1 MAALAKTASHRTDEL
16 IAQAVASI
24 EAADYFSLPFPHIF
38 FRNFFPTDFYR
49 DLVRSIPTEGYDPI
63 TGAGTRMAL
72 RLYGDNVEKIDPE
85 LRTAWAAVSA
95 MLTSKEV
102 ERAIRIK
109 LNDGLEIRA
118 RGDKV
123 SSADDLKLVAKPV
136 VYRDR
141 DGYQIKPH
149 PDTRK
154 KVVSMQLYCPAD
166 TGQQALGTTLYQAS
180 LKGLMHVG
188 SYCLEP
194 VKTIPFLPNVGYAF
208 VVLKA
213 YHSLTKMSWCGGR
226 CGLFVPLQLPS
237 SPNALRIRF
246 PRRLVSDSLSGE
258 NALARG
264 RRGQPLPS
272 TQCRS
277 DSNADALPAAQRAR

>member
-1 MAALAKTASHRTDEL
+1 MAALAKTATFHLTDEL
-16 IAQAVASI
+16 VAHAVASI
-24 EAADYFSLPFPHIF
+24 EAADHFSFPFPHIF
-38 FRNFFPTDFYR
+38 FRDFFPTDFYQ
-49 DLVRSIPTEGYDPI
+49 DLVRSIPTEGYIPI
-63 TGAGTRMAL
+63 TGTGTRMAL

-85 LRTAWAAVSA
+85 LRSAWAAVSA
-95 MLTSKEV
+95 VLTSKEV

-123 SSADDLKLVAKPV
+123 PSTDDLKLVAKPV

-154 KVVSMQLYCPAD
+154 KIVSMQLYCPAD
-166 TGQQALGTTLYQAS
+166 TSLEALGTTLYRAS
-180 LKGLMHVG
+180 LKGLMHFG

-213 YHSLTKMSWCGGR
+213 YHSLTKMSWHGR
-226 CGLFVPLQLPS
+226 PTIKTDQP
-237 SPNALRIRF
+237 RISILNTF
-246 PRRLVSDSLSGE
+246 YINEHVGF
-258 NALARG
+258 
-264 RRGQPLPS
+264 
-272 TQCRS
+272 
-277 DSNADALPAAQRAR
+277 

>member
-1 MAALAKTASHRTDEL
+1 MAALAKAATSHL
-16 IAQAVASI
+16 IGDLVAHAVASI
-24 EAADYFSLPFPHIF
+24 ESADHFSVPFPHIF
-38 FRNFFPTDFYR
+38 FRDFFPTDFYR
-49 DLVRSIPTEGYDPI
+49 DLVQSIPTKGYDPI
-63 TGAGTRMAL
+63 TGTGTRMAL

-85 LRTAWAAVSA
+85 LRSAWAAVSA

-109 LNDGLEIRA
+109 LIDGLEIRA

-123 SSADDLKLVAKPV
+123 PSAHDLKLVAKPV
-136 VYRDR
+136 IYRDS

-166 TGQQALGTTLYQAS
+166 ASQEALGTTLYRAS
-180 LKGLMHVG
+180 LKGLMHVD

-194 VKTIPFLPNVGYAF
+194 VKTMPFLPNVGYAF

-213 YHSLTKMSWCGGR
+213 YHSLTKMSWHGR
-226 CGLFVPLQLPS
+226 PAITTDRP
-237 SPNALRIRF
+237 RISILNTF
-246 PRRLVSDSLSGE
+246 YMNEHVGF
-258 NALARG
+258 
-264 RRGQPLPS
+264 
-272 TQCRS
+272 
-277 DSNADALPAAQRAR
+277 

>member
-1 MAALAKTASHRTDEL
+1 MTALAETATSQLADEL
-16 IAQAVASI
+16 IARAVASI
-24 EAADYFSLPFPHIF
+24 EAADHFSLPFPHIF

-49 DLVRSIPTEGYDPI
+49 DLIRSIPTEGYDPI
-63 TGAGTRMAL
+63 TGTGTRMAL
-72 RLYGDNVEKIDPE
+72 RLYGDNVEKINPE

-95 MLTSKEV
+95 MLTSTEV
-102 ERAIRIK
+102 ERAIRVK

-123 SSADDLKLVAKPV
+123 PSASDLKLVAKPV
-136 VYRDR
+136 IYRDI

-154 KVVSMQLYCPAD
+154 KVVSMQLYCPGDAS
-166 TGQQALGTTLYQAS
+166 QQALGTTLYRVS
-180 LKGLMHVG
+180 LKGLMQVK

-213 YHSLTKMSWCGGR
+213 YHSLTKMSWHGR
-226 CGLFVPLQLPS
+226 PTIETDQP
-237 SPNALRIRF
+237 RF
-246 PRRLVSDSLSGE
+246 SILNTFYISEDVGF
-258 NALARG
+258 
-264 RRGQPLPS
+264 
-272 TQCRS
+272 
-277 DSNADALPAAQRAR
+277 